1 MKFKKSHILLIS
13 LISLFLLL
21 SMSAVSAASDDAS
34 IAQAT
39 EINDIGAI
47 DDMGNDDI
55 ILGDGDGT
63 DGDDPIPDDPGTG
76 ETDDPLPVSS
86 TTIESGNKTYTYGS
100 DITFDVTVKDNQSAD
115 ITNISHEN
123 FKVYYKNSTD
133 ESFTEQNF
141 TFSDSKIKLDF
152 ATNKTFAVDNY
163 TIKIVFVNSVIDG
176 VNYTESEKDLNL
188 TVTITDTTINASDVR
203 INLGKDLII
212 PLGMKVKSNNT
223 LNFNETLM
231 HVYYLNGTYNIT
243 ISFTKVN
250 GGIKLLNFTEGTG
263 EYTIYIYY
271 DGNKNYNPSE
281 DTAILTILENNT
293 ITINDVSADFD
304 TKNITIPITIDS
316 NGNSIEF
323 NKEGISLVLIYNNG
337 TANETVEITDF
348 DFVLEEGNYTI
359 SFVKDVPFTDAKL
372 TIIYANG
379 TMNETR
385 NEIRFIGWN
394 TIISDSTIK
403 VNNNTHNVSIPIII
417 NHTAMIIYDGKNITN
432 VTTLNFSESDI
443 SLVVKYENGEGNITE
458 TLPLSDFLSG
468 ENGNYTI
475 NFIIPSD
482 KFNNT
487 ALTII
492 YKNQYLDET
501 NKTIQLEGVIEGKI
515 VPINLTADYQDGQFI
530 FLINDT
536 VTGLPIANTNVTV
549 NWKFLVDKSTFLQ
562 SQTFLSDEEGYIRIN
577 NTDLYMYIIENSFL
591 KVPLQV
597 GNYNLTFTGGNGF
610 VLNDIHEIT
619 VNKVYVNILPDSF
632 ETLAGD
638 TKNFTVKVVNKNTG
652 IGLESV
658 KLQLKV
664 KINDKYSTY
673 TMYTDANGTAR
684 IPVTLAGG
692 NYPLTVSTD
701 DSNIYSTSVS
711 SSLVVNK
718 KEAVLSAN
726 NRTILYG
733 SGIDV
738 IVTAKDKKTGNTL
751 PNVYILLQVY
761 TSSNKVSN
769 FLVKTD
775 SKGVA
780 RFSTGLTVGKHKV
793 IMTVFDNYY
802 NSSSITRYVTV
813 KKTTGQFS
821 VPKVSTYYKSGKV
834 FKIKLTNT
842 KNKALMYGAS
852 VNIKVFISKNRYYN
866 LTGTTNANGLVQFK
880 ITFKPG
886 TYKVVVNSADKGYT
900 AKEVIS
906 QIKVSKSPIKM
917 APTALKV
924 KRYGYFKVKVTSTKS
939 KKVLSG
945 VKVKVRVYTGRKYKT
960 YTIKTNKKGIASLK
974 IKQKVGKHKIV
985 LTPAQTKYYSAKTVT
1000 KTLKVVK

>member
-21 SMSAVSAASDDAS
+21 GMSAVSAASDDAG

-39 EINDIGAI
+39 EMNDIGAI

-115 ITNISHEN
+115 ITNISHDN

-133 ESFTEQNF
+133 ENFTEKNF

-188 TVTITDTTINASDVR
+188 TITKTNTTINASDVR

-212 PLGMKVKSNNT
+212 PLGMKIESNKT
-223 LNFNETLM
+223 LNFNETLI
-231 HVYYLNGTYNIT
+231 HVYYLNGTENIT
-243 ISFTKVN
+243 IGFTKVD
-250 GGIKLLNFTEGTG
+250 GGIKLLNFTEGIG

-271 DGNKNYNPSE
+271 DGNKNCNPSE

-316 NGNSIEF
+316 NGNPIEF
-323 NKEGISLVLIYNNG
+323 NKEDISLVLIYNNG

-348 DFVLEEGNYTI
+348 DFIVEEGNYTI

-379 TMNETR
+379 TINETSD
-385 NEIRFIGWN
+385 EIIFIDKN
-394 TIISDSTIK
+394 TIICDSTIK
-403 VNNNTHNVSIPIII
+403 VNNNTRNVSIPIII
-417 NHTAMIIYDGKNITN
+417 NHTTMIIYDGKNITN
-432 VTTLNFSESDI
+432 VTTLNLSESDI
-443 SLVVKYENGEGNITE
+443 SLVVKYENDEGNITE

-492 YKNQYLDET
+492 YKNQFLDET

-549 NWKFLVDKSTFLQ
+549 TWKFLVDKYTFSQ

-619 VNKVYVNILPDSF
+619 VNKVYVNILPDPF

-638 TKNFTVKVVNKNTG
+638 AKNFTVKVVNKNTG

-664 KINDKYSTY
+664 KINGQYSTY
-673 TMYTDANGTAR
+673 TIYTDQNGTAR
-684 IPVTLAGG
+684 ISVTLPGG
-692 NYPLTVSTD
+692 NYPITVSTD
-701 DSNIYSTSVS
+701 DSNIYSTSAS
-711 SSLVVNK
+711 SSFVINK
-718 KEAVLSAN
+718 KQAVLSAS

-738 IVTAKDKKTGNTL
+738 IVTATDKTGKTL
-751 PNVYILLQVY
+751 PDVYVLLQVY

-793 IMTVFDNYY
+793 IMTVYDNYY

-821 VPKVSTYYKSGKV
+821 APKVSTYYKSGKV
-834 FKIKLTNT
+834 YKIKLTNT
-842 KNKALMYGAS
+842 KNKVLMYGAT
-852 VNIKVFISKNRYYN
+852 VNIKVYITKNKFYN

-886 TYKVVVNSADKGYT
+886 TYKVVVSSADKGYT
-900 AKEVIS
+900 AKSVTS
-906 QIKVSKSPIKM
+906 QIKVTKSPIKM
-917 APTALKV
+917 TPTALKV
-924 KRYGYFKVKVTSTKS
+924 KKGKYFKVKVTSTKS

-945 VKVKVRVYTGRKYKT
+945 VKVKVKVYTGKKYKT
-960 YTIKTNKKGIASLK
+960 YTIKTNSKGIASLK

-985 LTPAQTKYYSAKTVT
+985 LTPALTKYYSAKTVT
-1000 KTLKVVK
+1000 KTLNVVK

>member
-21 SMSAVSAASDDAS
+21 GMSAVSAASDDAG

-39 EINDIGAI
+39 EMNDIGAI

-115 ITNISHEN
+115 ITNISHDN

-133 ESFTEQNF
+133 ENFTEKNF

-152 ATNKTFAVDNY
+152 ATNKTLAVDNY

-188 TVTITDTTINASDVR
+188 TIT
-203 INLGKDLII
+203 
-212 PLGMKVKSNNT
+212 
-223 LNFNETLM
+223 
-231 HVYYLNGTYNIT
+231 
-243 ISFTKVN
+243 
-250 GGIKLLNFTEGTG
+250 
-263 EYTIYIYY
+263 
-271 DGNKNYNPSE
+271 
-281 DTAILTILENNT
+281 
-293 ITINDVSADFD
+293 
-304 TKNITIPITIDS
+304 
-316 NGNSIEF
+316 
-323 NKEGISLVLIYNNG
+323 
-337 TANETVEITDF
+337 
-348 DFVLEEGNYTI
+348 
-359 SFVKDVPFTDAKL
+359 
-372 TIIYANG
+372 
-379 TMNETR
+379 
-385 NEIRFIGWN
+385 
-394 TIISDSTIK
+394 
-403 VNNNTHNVSIPIII
+403 
-417 NHTAMIIYDGKNITN
+417 
-432 VTTLNFSESDI
+432 
-443 SLVVKYENGEGNITE
+443 
-458 TLPLSDFLSG
+458 
-468 ENGNYTI
+468 
-475 NFIIPSD
+475 
-482 KFNNT
+482 
-487 ALTII
+487 
-492 YKNQYLDET
+492 
-501 NKTIQLEGVIEGKI
+501 VIEGKI

-530 FLINDT
+530 FLLNDT

-549 NWKFLVDKSTFLQ
+549 NWEYLASNITFKQ
-562 SQTFLSDEEGYIRIN
+562 TATFLSDEEGYIRIN
-577 NTDLYMYIIENSFL
+577 NTDLYIYTIQNNNFI
-591 KVPLQV
+591 KVPLPI
-597 GNYNLTFTGGNGF
+597 GTYNLTFTGGNGF

-619 VNKVYVNILPDSF
+619 VNKVYVNILPDPF

-638 TKNFTVKVVNKNTG
+638 AKNFTVKVVNKNTG
-652 IGLESV
+652 IGLKSV

-664 KINDKYSTY
+664 KINGQYSTY
-673 TMYTDANGTAR
+673 TIYTNQNGTAR
-684 IPVTLAGG
+684 ISVTLPGG
-692 NYPLTVSTD
+692 NYPITVSTD
-701 DSNIYSTSVS
+701 DSNIYSTSAS
-711 SSLVVNK
+711 SSFVINK
-718 KEAVLSAN
+718 KQAVLSAS

-738 IVTAKDKKTGNTL
+738 IVTAKDKKTGKTL
-751 PNVYILLQVY
+751 PDVYVLLQVY

-793 IMTVFDNYY
+793 IMTAYDNYY

-821 VPKVSTYYKSGKV
+821 APKVSTYYKSGKV

-842 KNKALMYGAS
+842 KNKVLMYGAT
-852 VNIKVFISKNRYYN
+852 VNIKVYITKNKYYN

-886 TYKVVVNSADKGYT
+886 TYKVVVSSADKGYT
-900 AKEVIS
+900 AKSVTS
-906 QIKVSKSPIKM
+906 QIKVTKSPIKM
-917 APTALKV
+917 TPTALKV
-924 KRYGYFKVKVTSTKS
+924 KKGKYFKVKVTSTKS

-945 VKVKVRVYTGRKYKT
+945 VKVKVKVYTGKKYKT
-960 YTIKTNKKGIASLK
+960 YTIKTNSKGIASLK

-985 LTPAQTKYYSAKTVT
+985 LTPALTKYYSAKTVT
-1000 KTLKVVK
+1000 KTLNVVK

>member
-1 MKFKKSHILLIS
+1 MP
-13 LISLFLLL
+13 
-21 SMSAVSAASDDAS
+21 
-34 IAQAT
+34 
-39 EINDIGAI
+39 
-47 DDMGNDDI
+47 
-55 ILGDGDGT
+55 
-63 DGDDPIPDDPGTG
+63 DP
-76 ETDDPLPVSS
+76 
-86 TTIESGNKTYTYGS
+86 
-100 DITFDVTVKDNQSAD
+100 
-115 ITNISHEN
+115 
-123 FKVYYKNSTD
+123 
-133 ESFTEQNF
+133 
-141 TFSDSKIKLDF
+141 
-152 ATNKTFAVDNY
+152 
-163 TIKIVFVNSVIDG
+163 
-176 VNYTESEKDLNL
+176 
-188 TVTITDTTINASDVR
+188 
-203 INLGKDLII
+203 
-212 PLGMKVKSNNT
+212 
-223 LNFNETLM
+223 
-231 HVYYLNGTYNIT
+231 
-243 ISFTKVN
+243 
-250 GGIKLLNFTEGTG
+250 
-263 EYTIYIYY
+263 
-271 DGNKNYNPSE
+271 
-281 DTAILTILENNT
+281 
-293 ITINDVSADFD
+293 
-304 TKNITIPITIDS
+304 
-316 NGNSIEF
+316 
-323 NKEGISLVLIYNNG
+323 
-337 TANETVEITDF
+337 
-348 DFVLEEGNYTI
+348 
-359 SFVKDVPFTDAKL
+359 
-372 TIIYANG
+372 
-379 TMNETR
+379 
-385 NEIRFIGWN
+385 
-394 TIISDSTIK
+394 
-403 VNNNTHNVSIPIII
+403 
-417 NHTAMIIYDGKNITN
+417 
-432 VTTLNFSESDI
+432 
-443 SLVVKYENGEGNITE
+443 
-458 TLPLSDFLSG
+458 
-468 ENGNYTI
+468 
-475 NFIIPSD
+475 
-482 KFNNT
+482 
-487 ALTII
+487 
-492 YKNQYLDET
+492 
-501 NKTIQLEGVIEGKI
+501 
-515 VPINLTADYQDGQFI
+515 
-530 FLINDT
+530 
-536 VTGLPIANTNVTV
+536 
-549 NWKFLVDKSTFLQ
+549 
-562 SQTFLSDEEGYIRIN
+562 
-577 NTDLYMYIIENSFL
+577 
-591 KVPLQV
+591 
-597 GNYNLTFTGGNGF
+597 
-610 VLNDIHEIT
+610 
-619 VNKVYVNILPDSF
+619 F

-638 TKNFTVKVVNKNTG
+638 AKNFTVKVVNKNTG
-652 IGLESV
+652 IGLKSV

-664 KINDKYSTY
+664 KIDGQYNTY
-673 TMYTDANGTAR
+673 TMITDENGTAR
-684 IPVTLAGG
+684 ISVNLGGG

-821 VPKVSTYYKSGKV
+821 APKVSTYYKSGKV